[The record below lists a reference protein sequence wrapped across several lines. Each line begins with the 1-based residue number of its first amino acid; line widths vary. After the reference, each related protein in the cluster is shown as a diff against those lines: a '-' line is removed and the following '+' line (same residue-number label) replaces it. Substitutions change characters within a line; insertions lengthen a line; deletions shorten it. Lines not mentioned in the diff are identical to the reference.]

1 MSDFSTEELYDAIDR
16 CAWELLAR
24 FHIDEPP
31 VDAIQLV
38 QDAFRYTVTFE
49 EEQEDEPQY
58 GDPPKR
64 RRPREL
70 AMKHNQSPGG
80 RQMMA
85 ARACAK
91 ELVPTILQ
99 KLGVA
104 PGTEQKSASTQ
115 LSGMIAPR
123 LLLPTRWFGAVARKA
138 NNDLVRIQ
146 ETFDTVNLEVIALR
160 LLDLDEHCVIAMVDD
175 GNVALRRS
183 NAMQAT
189 KKLTPAEELCIER
202 VIEHEEPQT
211 VRKDGWT
218 SRGWPVATGPFNRIL
233 LRSEPD
239 DV

>member
-1 MSDFSTEELYDAIDR
+1 MSDFSTEELYDTIDR
-16 CAWELLAR
+16 CAWELLTR

-31 VDAIQLV
+31 VDALQLV

-49 EEQEDEPQY
+49 EEEEDEPQY
-58 GDPPKR
+58 GDRPKR
-64 RRPREL
+64 RRQREL
-70 AMKHNQSPGG
+70 VMKHSQSRGG
-80 RQMMA
+80 QQMMA

-91 ELVPTILQ
+91 EMVPTILQ
-99 KLGVA
+99 KLGVT
-104 PGTEQKSASTQ
+104 PGTEQKSANTQ

-138 NNDLVRIQ
+138 NNDLVRIR

-160 LLDLDEHCVIAMVDD
+160 LLDLDEHCVIAIVDD
-175 GNVALRRS
+175 GNVGLRRS

-189 KKLTPAEELCIER
+189 KQLTPAEQLCIEK
-202 VIEHEEPQT
+202 VIENEEPQT

>member
-38 QDAFRYTVTFE
+38 QDAFGYAVTLE
-49 EEQEDEPQY
+49 DEDEDEPQY
-58 GDPPKR
+58 GDRPKR

-70 AMKHNQSPGG
+70 VMKHSQSPGG
-80 RQMMA
+80 QQMMA

-91 ELVPTILQ
+91 ELVPAILH
-99 KLGVA
+99 KLGVT

-123 LLLPTRWFGAVARKA
+123 LLLPTRWFGTVARKA

-175 GNVALRRS
+175 GAVALRRS

-189 KKLTPAEELCIER
+189 KTLTPAEELCIER

-211 VRKDGWT
+211 VRKEGWT